1 MRVSKQVVQKLRLF
15 SKILASNLL
24 LIGSV
29 YADSIG
35 DIREHIGSAALERQ
49 SGQTEIVKDGSVP
62 DVQMNDTA
70 ITGQGRMLI
79 EFLDEEELSL
89 TEHTEIYIDEV
100 YYDPDPSK
108 SKMAM
113 RMVLGTA
120 RFTSGTGAKIDK
132 ANIDIRT
139 PTAQIGIRGT
149 DFTTTIDEIGRTTL
163 VLLPDE
169 KTGES
174 SGEITITNAGGTI
187 TLSRAW
193 QTTVVSSYDKIPQTT
208 AVIKGITLR
217 QIDNMF
223 IVNPPKEVKEVK
235 NEEEGIKDNKQQEG
249 ILDIDYLAYNELERD
264 ELKEGE
270 EDLEYNELDRDLLD
284 VDFLQD
290 MLDVVAELDKIN
302 ALDRAQ
308 KELGIINIE
317 GTSVGFDEDTQ
328 YFTEVNKGEEIII
341 LTREVDGVIR
351 ITQPIYT
358 NNTIE
363 TITDQKP
370 SEITF
375 GDGSGSRITIIQQ

>member
-1 MRVSKQVVQKLRLF
+1 MRVSKQVVQKSRLF

-169 KTGES
+169 KTGKS
-174 SGEITITNAGGTI
+174 SGEITITNAGGMI

-328 YFTEVNKGEEIII
+328 YFTEVNKGEEIIV